1 MTSLTPLIDLIVQ
14 NARVLEA
21 ACASPSGDG
30 NASLPDLTV
39 PFDPA
44 SEAFR
49 KDPKAAEAAN
59 VIAAAAFQLAATVLP
74 PPSTLLGVAE
84 AVSEG
89 GSVSLGREKL
99 IDDHVVPQAGRFAC
113 RCGGRCGGD
122 VARGGARGRFFVL
135 CILQV

>member
-1 MTSLTPLIDLIVQ
+1 MSSLTPLIELIVQ

-21 ACASPSGDG
+21 ACASG
-30 NASLPDLTV
+30 NGTGQASLPDLNA

-84 AVSEG
+84 AVSSG
-89 GSVSLGREKL
+89 DVL
-99 IDDHVVPQAGRFAC
+99 VVPSEDGDELTVDGWPVLEASGFAC
-113 RCGGRCGGD
+113 GCGGWRSGN
-122 VARGGARGRFFVL
+122 VA
-135 CILQV
+135 

>member
-89 GSVSLGREKL
+89 GSVSLGRASL
-99 IDDHVVPQAGRFAC
+99 IDDHVVP
-113 RCGGRCGGD
+113 
-122 VARGGARGRFFVL
+122 
-135 CILQV
+135 